1 MTLDD
6 VWQEDLSFKA
16 LVQYFLFIFKPFFR
30 KRWVDAGFV
39 LLSLRVFRLASVHEK
54 KNRHWMLE
62 IFLICFRKN
71 PGLHRYSFTSFY
83 DWYRKLVPPS
93 QPIRGKSNTDQDVV
107 TRVFPRFRQFG

>member
-6 VWQEDLSFKA
+6 VWQEDLSFEA
-16 LVQYFLFIFKPFFR
+16 LVQNFLFIFKPFFK

-39 LLSLRVFRLASVHEK
+39 LFRLASVHEK
-54 KNRHWMLE
+54 KKKFLDVRN
-62 IFLICFRKN
+62 IFNCFRKN
-71 PGLHRYSFTSFY
+71 PGLHRYFFTSFY

-93 QPIRGKSNTDQDVV
+93 QPIRGKSNTDQDLV

>member
-54 KNRHWMLE
+54 KNRLWMLE
-62 IFLICFRKN
+62 IFLIVFER
-71 PGLHRYSFTSFY
+71 
-83 DWYRKLVPPS
+83 
-93 QPIRGKSNTDQDVV
+93 IQDCTGISLLRSMIGTVNSYH
-107 TRVFPRFRQFG
+107 PLNQ